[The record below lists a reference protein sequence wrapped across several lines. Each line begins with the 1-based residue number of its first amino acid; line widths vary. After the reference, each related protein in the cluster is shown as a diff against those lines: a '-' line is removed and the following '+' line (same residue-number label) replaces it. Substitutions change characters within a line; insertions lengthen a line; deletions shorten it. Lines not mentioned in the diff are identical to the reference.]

1 MVDFL
6 RSENLNF
13 EHLNFKDHY
22 DFTEEDISGS
32 DGKKKLSERLMVVL
46 NAKLEKLKEF
56 PGIEDVYFT
65 AFILQ

>member
-1 MVDFL
+1 MDDVDSYRVSL
-6 RSENLNF
+6 RSEILSTIS
-13 EHLNFKDHY
+13 
-22 DFTEEDISGS
+22 DFTETDISGS

-46 NAKLEKLKEF
+46 NKKLETLDEF

>member
-1 MVDFL
+1 
-6 RSENLNF
+6 
-13 EHLNFKDHY
+13 
-22 DFTEEDISGS
+22 
-32 DGKKKLSERLMVVL
+32 VL